1 MEEIILTEE
10 ELEKIVKEN
19 KLDEVEVMKE
29 KEIEEEL
36 LGDDTN
42 E

>member
-10 ELEKIVKEN
+10 ELEKIAKEN